1 MSLLCNSGHYIQY
14 ESAVF
19 FPDTKECYYELLDD
33 NYWSAEAKKNVK
45 IDPKK
50 APKPFFFLTFI
61 SGQLTILFSIPPPL
75 FSHFNK
81 KKNHGKLNL
90 ALMLVPFTCNSGYLN
105 TGGFL
110 ESVRSANCVCRGI
123 SEEIKSVYTEQ
134 TFFMNPSVSNNR
146 IDYVEFEAK
155 LLYLCTGAAT

>member
-1 MSLLCNSGHYIQY
+1 
-14 ESAVF
+14 
-19 FPDTKECYYELLDD
+19 
-33 NYWSAEAKKNVK
+33 
-45 IDPKK
+45 
-50 APKPFFFLTFI
+50 
-61 SGQLTILFSIPPPL
+61 
-75 FSHFNK
+75 
-81 KKNHGKLNL
+81 
-90 ALMLVPFTCNSGYLN
+90 MLVPFTCNSGYLN

-155 LLYLCTGAAT
+155 LLYLCTGADLTRELILPLLTQPIVGFITVHFIIPVNTYNGKGLGRRKGYIISYRFPRYGTKEKG